1 MFSTFVLWASRFCY
15 LQNSDL
21 YLIWTCSH
29 FRNVFKQFYT
39 MNKSWLSYDITLLIT
54 GIIVGVLQYW
64 SITQYIQFVKTL
76 SICLLLKRE
85 LKKTLKIIVSFKRNC
100 RCIASKGVYKKV
112 TCVKL
117 SKTLNR
123 RLLLL
128 FIQKADHQEV

>member
-1 MFSTFVLWASRFCY
+1 
-15 LQNSDL
+15 
-21 YLIWTCSH
+21 
-29 FRNVFKQFYT
+29 

-54 GIIVGVLQYW
+54 GIIVGVLKYW

-128 FIQKADHQEV
+128 FIQKTDNQGSLANTLKHVNDLLS